1 MCTDSLMYVPH
12 VVSSSSVNAHFALPC
27 ADVNNAAMSTVFKY
41 TKNKLIQTYFE
52 HVKHE

>member
-1 MCTDSLMYVPH
+1 MYVPH
-12 VVSSSSVNAHFALPC
+12 AISSSSVNAHFALPS

-41 TKNKLIQTYFE
+41 SKNKLMQMYFE